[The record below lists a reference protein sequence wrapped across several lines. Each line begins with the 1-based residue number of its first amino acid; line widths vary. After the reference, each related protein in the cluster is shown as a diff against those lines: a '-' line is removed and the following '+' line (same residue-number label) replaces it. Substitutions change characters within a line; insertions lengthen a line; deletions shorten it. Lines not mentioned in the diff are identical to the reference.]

1 MMFFPTVISLGFSA
15 EYGGNVESVTCTEHY
30 WGPRQSLMQPH
41 TTKTAS
47 LPRSAFTRDALSAVS
62 ARTTSAPC
70 CRSFTAASD
79 LVSLVIARGEKV
91 PSFRSVCKTD
101 APGSIPLEFQHR
113 YRGMEKII
121 DLVDRWRRK
130 QKRFERKTYWMIIS
144 VVVLR
149 RPLLFAIRPIDAR
162 PSLPRGSN
170 LSETVTVSLLQ
181 RYDVAYN
188 YLTNSIQFYKL
199 NNAGRSHRDMT

>member
-1 MMFFPTVISLGFSA
+1 
-15 EYGGNVESVTCTEHY
+15 
-30 WGPRQSLMQPH
+30 
-41 TTKTAS
+41 
-47 LPRSAFTRDALSAVS
+47 
-62 ARTTSAPC
+62 
-70 CRSFTAASD
+70 

-91 PSFRSVCKTD
+91 PSFRSFCKTD
-101 APGSIPLEFQHR
+101 APGSIPLEFQHHR
-113 YRGMEKII
+113 LEKII

-149 RPLLFAIRPIDAR
+149 RPLLFAIRAIDAR

-181 RYDVAYN
+181 RYDAAYN
-188 YLTNSIQFYKL
+188 YLTNTIQFYKL
-199 NNAGRSHRDMT
+199 NNAGRSHSEASR